1 VKKCLF
7 CNIILGEI
15 PSEKVFEDNDTF
27 AFKDINPVAPI
38 HILVIPKIHIS
49 GLNNLNFKNFYI
61 VEKIMKTAKKI
72 CKNEGIKQSGYRYIF
87 NSGENGGQT
96 VNHLH
101 LHIIGG
107 RRLKWPPG

>member
-1 VKKCLF
+1 MKRPVTF
-7 CNIILGEI
+7 FRS
-15 PSEKVFEDNDTF
+15 PSHFFENQAT
-27 AFKDINPVAPI
+27 
-38 HILVIPKIHIS
+38 KIK
-49 GLNNLNFKNFYI
+49 L
-61 VEKIMKTAKKI
+61 IMKTAKKI